1 MLWNLLSKN
10 LKYVPMY
17 LVPMYLCTYVP
28 TCTVPMYLHVPTK
41 IKVKFK
47 WITVFYIIFAKCMI
61 ALTPLDYQYIVHYS
75 RNESGKI
82 KVKL

>member
-1 MLWNLLSKN
+1 MESFKQKSKI
-10 LKYVPMY
+10 
-17 LVPMYLCTYVP
+17 CTYVP
-28 TCTVPMYLHVPTK
+28 GTYVPMYLHVPYLCTYMYRTK